1 MTHTATVGVGRPEG
15 MHSGNPALSE
25 KVVSQYFVP
34 SADRPRTMTVV
45 GTAFKTFLLLAVLVA
60 GGAWGWA
67 SATAPIASDLGDGYA
82 NTTVTIPG
90 GFWLASFAAFFVG
103 IFLVVNPRRAALFG
117 VVYAVLQ
124 GYCLGAISAA
134 FDAQTEGIVGAAV
147 LSTLCVFAMSLFLY
161 ATRIVR
167 PTQRM
172 AFGVAAGI
180 GGLCL
185 LYLFV
190 WVMSI
195 FNWAWLYSDEFRTIG
210 IVVSLIAV
218 VLAAL
223 SLTLDFGTIEAGVA
237 AGAPKFVEWYAAFG
251 LMVTLIWLYVTIL
264 RLLALLA
271 RNR

>member
-1 MTHTATVGVGRPEG
+1 

-25 KVVSQYFVP
+25 KVVSDYLV
-34 SADRPRTMTVV
+34 APRERVSTMTVT
-45 GTAFKTFLLLAVLVA
+45 GTALKTFVLLVFLIG

-67 SATAPIASDLGDGYA
+67 SATQSIPSDIGGGYG

-90 GFWLASFAAFFVG
+90 GFWLASFAAFFVAM
-103 IFLVVNPRRAALFG
+103 FLVFNPRRAALLG
-117 VVYAVLQ
+117 IVYALLE

-134 FDAQTEGIVGAAV
+134 FNAQTEGIVSAAV
-147 LSTLCVFAMSLFLY
+147 LATVCVFVVALVLY
-161 ATRIVR
+161 LTRIVR

-172 AFGVAAGI
+172 AFAVSAGI
-180 GGLCL
+180 GGLIL

-190 WVMSI
+190 SLVSI
-195 FNWAWLYSDEFRTIG
+195 FNWTWLYSDQFRTVG

-223 SLTLDFGTIEAGVA
+223 SFTLDFGTIEAGVE
-237 AGAPKFVEWYAAFG
+237 AGAPKYMEWYCGYG
-251 LMVTLIWLYVTIL
+251 LMVTLIWLYITVL